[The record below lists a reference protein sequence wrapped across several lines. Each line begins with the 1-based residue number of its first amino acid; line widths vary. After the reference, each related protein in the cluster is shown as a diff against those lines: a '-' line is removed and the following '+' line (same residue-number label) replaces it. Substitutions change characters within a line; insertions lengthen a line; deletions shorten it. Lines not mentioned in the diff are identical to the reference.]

1 MSNKCTVRCTAVLN
15 ANLNNTFYHTCKP
28 RVLFITPEYC
38 CVQRTPPFKIVL
50 ATTTL
55 PPDTFGRVCVCVCVM
70 WYPGNML
77 PNLLLLHQFCIAIV
91 NFAFPSFPV
100 DKLLLHV
107 VYNHTKRLSTLHL
120 NNLVVYTTHRRR
132 SCTTLILGRCRK
144 DNNVATRS
152 CNTVDRRASSLPK
165 LVVCSMPFQTTW
177 HCSFVFFFSL
187 SFCLRH
193 SFRMNLLRPPT

>member
-1 MSNKCTVRCTAVLN
+1 
-15 ANLNNTFYHTCKP
+15 
-28 RVLFITPEYC
+28 
-38 CVQRTPPFKIVL
+38 
-50 ATTTL
+50 
-55 PPDTFGRVCVCVCVM
+55 M

-165 LVVCSMPFQTTW
+165 LVVCSMPFQTMALFL
-177 HCSFVFFFSL
+177 CLFFFSL
-187 SFCLRH
+187 FLPSAFISDESSAATHLMVVLAKPLAH
-193 SFRMNLLRPPT
+193 ALAHALAHF